1 MKDRTFLIV
10 GLGNF
15 GLSYDETR
23 HNVGFALIDRFAKKH
38 QVSFKEKKKLEGWIG
53 KTLFEGNELYLLK
66 PTTFMNLSGKA
77 VKKCAHIY
85 NIAPS
90 HILVLVD
97 DIDLPFSEI
106 RIKPKG
112 GAGTHNGL
120 KSVEFFLNTQE
131 YMRLRVG
138 IGKPSQT
145 HLEKY
150 VLEKFSSEE
159 LQVLDESLNRAVEV
173 LEIFF
178 KQGIEQAMQIANT
191 KVKQTEE
198 DDT

>member
-23 HNVGFALIDRFAKKH
+23 HNVGFSLIDRFAKKH
-38 QVSFKEKKKLEGWIG
+38 QISFREKKKLESWVG
-53 KTLFEGNELYLLK
+53 KTLFEGNELYLVK

-77 VKKCAHIY
+77 VKRCAHIY
-85 NIAPS
+85 NIPS
-90 HILVLVD
+90 SNIMILVD

-120 KSVEFFLNTQE
+120 KSIEFFLNTQE

-138 IGKPSQT
+138 IGKNKRTS
-145 HLEKY
+145 LEKY
-150 VLEKFSSEE
+150 VLEKFSPKEMQ
-159 LQVLDESLNRAVEV
+159 LLDETLNRAVEV
-173 LEIFF
+173 IEIFL
-178 KQGIEQAMQIANT
+178 KQGMEDAMKIANT